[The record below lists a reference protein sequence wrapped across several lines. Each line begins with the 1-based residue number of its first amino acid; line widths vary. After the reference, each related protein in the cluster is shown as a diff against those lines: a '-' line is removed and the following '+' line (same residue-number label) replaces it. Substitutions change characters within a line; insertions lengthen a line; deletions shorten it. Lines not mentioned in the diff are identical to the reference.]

1 MSIGSPQHC
10 TTPPCREL
18 QSINRQ
24 WNDEKLY
31 QESRRILNAE
41 YQHIL
46 YNEFLPKLIGRKGTT
61 GVRGFPI
68 NVLTR
73 GFSRDYSD
81 KFIPNSAYLLGTAGH
96 GWDDISPNADSYEE
110 GGYEEMRGIFYAMG
124 PSFKSGY
131 AQEWI
136 KLVDEYQILA
146 RVTGAVP
153 EPHSGNWE
161 RVQGMLV

>member
-1 MSIGSPQHC
+1 MQFQHKNS
-10 TTPPCREL
+10 L
-18 QSINRQ
+18 
-24 WNDEKLY
+24 DVLVY
-31 QESRRILNAE
+31 AE
-41 YQHIL
+41 RDSVVV
-46 YNEFLPKLIGRKGTT
+46 GD
-61 GVRGFPI
+61 
-68 NVLTR
+68 
-73 GFSRDYSD
+73 RDYSD

-146 RVTGAVP
+146 RVIGAVP

-161 RVQGMLV
+161 RVQGMFV